1 MNYIRPCPS
10 CNVDLRIP
18 LDRGILMIR
27 CPNCNHR
34 FEVDPDSS
42 DLLELGKFEKKEN
55 LSIPS
60 FSFPKLSIKNI
71 IPFLMFLILGIYILR
86 TCSHETNSLS
96 KPIDADPN
104 YQKFP
109 EASPEADQ
117 DTFEKN
123 QPSPLPSQGTS
134 I

>member
-1 MNYIRPCPS
+1 MNFIRPCPS

-18 LDRGILMIR
+18 LDRGILLIR

-34 FEVDPDSS
+34 FEIDPDSPE
-42 DLLELGKFEKKEN
+42 LFELGQYEKKKN
-55 LSIPS
+55 FSIPAL
-60 FSFPKLSIKNI
+60 SFPNFTTKKI
-71 IPFLMFLILGIYILR
+71 IPFLLFLLLGIYILR
-86 TCSHETNSLS
+86 ACNHETTSLS
-96 KPIDADPN
+96 KPNNADPN
-104 YQKFP
+104 YQKVP
-109 EASPEADQ
+109 ESSPEEEQ

>member
-1 MNYIRPCPS
+1 
-10 CNVDLRIP
+10 
-18 LDRGILMIR
+18 MIR

-34 FEVDPDSS
+34 FEIDPDSPE
-42 DLLELGKFEKKEN
+42 LFELGQYEKKN
-55 LSIPS
+55 
-60 FSFPKLSIKNI
+60 SFPLPSLSFPRLTTKKI
-71 IPFLMFLILGIYILR
+71 IPFLMFFILGIYILR

-96 KPIDADPN
+96 KPIDTEQN

-109 EASPEADQ
+109 ESSPEADQ